1 MRTMSQQKRDY
12 YEVLGIDK
20 TADPATIKKAYRKLA
35 KKYHPDSNV
44 GNEAAA
50 EKFKEV
56 NEAYDILCDPEKK
69 KLYDQFGH
77 AAFDGTGAAGAGSY
91 GANGG
96 FGSDGS
102 FTGGFGGFSGNGG
115 FRGFHTSDGHTFH
128 FEGGEGDDIFGD
140 IFGNMFGGG
149 KKSRFTGGFHQG
161 GSGFNGFHGYSGF
174 GADPSSEKG
183 SDTQAEINIS
193 FDDAAF
199 GADRVITLSDANGKS
214 QNLKVHIPA
223 GINEGQSIRLKGKG
237 NPGIGGAEAGDL
249 LLKVH
254 VGTRPGYERK
264 GMDVYTSTEVPFT
277 TAVLGGEIIVP
288 TLYGNV
294 SCKLREGTR
303 CGLKIRLAGK
313 GIVSM
318 KDPKVK
324 GDQYVTIQIAVPQ
337 NLTAEAKEKLREF
350 AAACEKGR
358 RGGRTAA

>member
-1 MRTMSQQKRDY
+1 MAAKRDY
-12 YEVLGIDK
+12 YDVLGISRSADK
-20 TADPATIKKAYRKLA
+20 GTIKRAYRKLA
-35 KKYHPDSNV
+35 KKYHPDTNA
-44 GNEAAA
+44 GNAQAE
-50 EKFKEV
+50 EKFKEAT
-56 NEAYDILCDPEKK
+56 EAYNVLSDPEKK

-77 AAFDGTGAAGAGSY
+77 AAFDGSGAYGYGSEPGGGTY
-91 GANGG
+91 SYNGPN
-96 FGSDGS
+96 GS
-102 FTGGFGGFSGNGG
+102 F
-115 FRGFHTSDGHTFH
+115 HEYH
-128 FEGGEGDDIFGD
+128 FEGGDMDDILK
-140 IFGNMFGGG
+140 NMFGGG
-149 KKSRFTGGFHQG
+149 FSEGA
-161 GSGFNGFHGYSGF
+161 GSGFHGF
-174 GADPSSEKG
+174 GGFGKGFSGGGNFRQDG
-183 SDTQAEINIS
+183 SDVTAEIDVT
-193 FDDAAF
+193 FDEAAF
-199 GADRVITLSDANGKS
+199 GGDKVIRLSDAQGSNVAGKS
-214 QNLKVHIPA
+214 LKVHIPA
-223 GINEGQSIRLKGKG
+223 GISDGKSIRLRGKG
-237 NPGIGGAEAGDL
+237 MPGVSGGKAGDL

>member
-1 MRTMSQQKRDY
+1 MTSLATQLLTEPEQQEPVVTAQMAALVLTAALQ
-12 YEVLGIDK
+12 EVL
-20 TADPATIKKAYRKLA
+20 
-35 KKYHPDSNV
+35 
-44 GNEAAA
+44 EAFPEMAASEVSILQTDTPSILKA
-50 EKFKEV
+50 EKAMISLVIFSE
-56 NEAYDILCDPEKK
+56 ICS
-69 KLYDQFGH
+69 
-77 AAFDGTGAAGAGSY
+77 AAV
-91 GANGG
+91 
-96 FGSDGS
+96 
-102 FTGGFGGFSGNGG
+102 
-115 FRGFHTSDGHTFH
+115 
-128 FEGGEGDDIFGD
+128 
-140 IFGNMFGGG
+140 
-149 KKSRFTGGFHQG
+149 KKSRFTGGFHQD

-183 SDTQAEINIS
+183 SDAQAEINIS